1 MNWASISLGCRIT
14 SSSSEL
20 PHCESGNVLGDDLS
34 KIWLSDY
41 GLPQWLSI
49 SLTNT
54 VEESVE
60 IRSIGWCCWH
70 AYSTNPRDVRLH
82 VSQDGV
88 KFRVWDTFR
97 AECKAGTQLFCCAP
111 ISTVLY
117 PYIAFEILTT
127 FGGNQTYLNRIYLYS
142 EEVVPSF
149 ISSSPTSSSGSHSL
163 RNSDEASVLE
173 ASRSLNRAKQKSMS
187 QPFYDNMLRADIPL
201 PIPSDSIEIIARQS
215 SAVSETSKSFA
226 EPFALMPPPLP
237 HKEDPSPIHS
247 FAISPTR
254 IEARDNDRINNSIE
268 FEKRLKQLDDRL
280 AAVADVMSNINLQS
294 AVAMTKRESQ
304 DPYVAESSARSSS
317 KKVQTDVETM
327 DDFLY
332 SRHHSLKDIDSGRLP
347 KSKVRKEHT
356 KPISSSEIG
365 KYSTS
370 KDCIINPINR
380 LGDSLSSLEA
390 SIGADRHY
398 LNVAMAIPLD
408 NNGVGSDN
416 VTTSD
421 DIGQLIEELH
431 LRMLQRTIKETQLA
445 LFQQKAKL
453 KNEAKK

>member
-1 MNWASISLGCRIT
+1 MNWASISLGCRII

-34 KIWLSDY
+34 QIWLSDY

-54 VEESVE
+54 VEKSVE

-70 AYSTNPRDVRLH
+70 AYSTNPRDVRVH

-88 KFRVWDTFR
+88 KFRIWDTFR
-97 AECKAGTQLFCCAP
+97 GECKAGTQLFCCAP

-149 ISSSPTSSSGSHSL
+149 ISSSPTSSSGSRSL
-163 RNSDEASVLE
+163 QNFDEASILE
-173 ASRSLNRAKQKSMS
+173 ASQSPNRAKQKSTS
-187 QPFYDNMLRADIPL
+187 RPFVDNMLLTNVPL
-201 PIPSDSIEIIARQS
+201 PIPSDSIEIITRQS
-215 SAVSETSKSFA
+215 SVVSEASKSFV
-226 EPFALMPPPLP
+226 EPFALVPPPLI

-247 FAISPTR
+247 FTISPAR
-254 IEARDNDRINNSIE
+254 IEERHNDRINNSIE

-280 AAVADVMSNINLQS
+280 AAVADVMSNLNLQS
-294 AVAMTKRESQ
+294 AATMTKREIQ
-304 DPYVAESSARSSS
+304 VAEASVRSSS

-327 DDFLY
+327 DDFAC
-332 SRHHSLKDIDSGRLP
+332 SRDHSLKDVDSDRST
-347 KSKVRKEHT
+347 KSKVRKERT
-356 KPISSSEIG
+356 RLISSHKIG
-365 KYSTS
+365 KFSTS
-370 KDCIINPINR
+370 NDCIIHPISR
-380 LGDSLSSLEA
+380 LSDSPSSLEA
-390 SIGADRHY
+390 SIGANRNY
-398 LNVAMAIPLD
+398 LNVAMTIPLD
-408 NNGVGSDN
+408 NKGVGSN
-416 VTTSD
+416 TVATSD

-445 LFQQKAKL
+445 LFQQKVKV